1 MFRNIDESPIGKG
14 YRFLVKNIRP
24 DIFFIGS
31 FFFVILIGSLLLCLP
46 FANKESIAYVDALF
60 TATTATCVTG
70 LMTKTLA
77 QQFTFFGQFVVLLLI
92 QIGGLGL
99 MTIVSVFILF
109 AKNKLGFQE
118 KVLLKDALNKEGFDN
133 ISSFI
138 IAIVRFTF
146 AVEGIGFIIYFLH
159 FSKMMSFFKALWTSL
174 FLAISAF
181 CNAGIDPLGATS
193 LNLFATDFVVNFN
206 TCFLIIAGGLG
217 FSVWFDLYD
226 SIVRNKDPRPFY
238 KKLSIHS
245 KAVLL
250 LTALLI
256 FSEMFFIFFQE
267 YSGVLKDF
275 NFIEKLLVSFF
286 NSVTLRTA
294 GFTTVDYS
302 LLRRATVFVMIPY
315 MLIGGSPGGT
325 AGGFKSTTFMLLL
338 LSLYAQFNQESHL
351 HVFKREVQ
359 ASDYNKATTIVL
371 TYFLYLFI
379 ALALLL
385 TFENATFL
393 SLFFEAASAI
403 GTVGLTVGIT
413 SSLNTIGKVII
424 IALMFIGRIGPAT
437 IFFSLRGH
445 KTKHDES
452 IRYPHAN
459 ILIG

>member
-1 MFRNIDESPIGKG
+1 
-14 YRFLVKNIRP
+14 
-24 DIFFIGS
+24 
-31 FFFVILIGSLLLCLP
+31 
-46 FANKESIAYVDALF
+46 
-60 TATTATCVTG
+60 
-70 LMTKTLA
+70 
-77 QQFTFFGQFVVLLLI
+77 
-92 QIGGLGL
+92 
-99 MTIVSVFILF
+99 
-109 AKNKLGFQE
+109 
-118 KVLLKDALNKEGFDN
+118 
-133 ISSFI
+133 
-138 IAIVRFTF
+138 
-146 AVEGIGFIIYFLH
+146 
-159 FSKMMSFFKALWTSL
+159 
-174 FLAISAF
+174 
-181 CNAGIDPLGATS
+181 
-193 LNLFATDFVVNFN
+193 
-206 TCFLIIAGGLG
+206 
-217 FSVWFDLYD
+217 
-226 SIVRNKDPRPFY
+226 
-238 KKLSIHS
+238 
-245 KAVLL
+245 
-250 LTALLI
+250 
-256 FSEMFFIFFQE
+256 
-267 YSGVLKDF
+267 
-275 NFIEKLLVSFF
+275 
-286 NSVTLRTA
+286 
-294 GFTTVDYS
+294 
-302 LLRRATVFVMIPY
+302 MIPY

-338 LSLYAQFNQESHL
+338 LALYAQFNQESHL